1 MIKPIQQKIPIYQAA
16 LNPKMASIAG
26 MFADGIILNMATA
39 NYAKEILSVFNKNVR
54 VSGRDPN
61 SLDKSLYLFIYI
73 SKNKNDDLSKIKSY
87 AKKAISFYASASFY
101 DQMLKTSGFSYEIE
115 QIHDKLNLKEKKLIA
130 EEISDKMVDELT
142 IIGDCDHA
150 FDRLNEY
157 ASSGISHFVL
167 SPILS
172 STNVNDDL
180 LTFFNRFTALTKFK

>member
-1 MIKPIQQKIPIYQAA
+1 
-16 LNPKMASIAG
+16 
-26 MFADGIILNMATA
+26 MFPGIVCRPDSAPVLGCAVD
-39 NYAKEILSVFNKNVR
+39 VFNKNVR